1 MIVGNGVPQDQVL
14 VALDKASLDFRVFL
28 EALDPKAQQAVLER
42 KERRVTVRMEPQ
54 AFQDNLG
61 PQVNRA
67 YGELLE
73 LLGPKVTGDRQGPRV
88 SPEKRVNGDR
98 PVQWDPRGFPGLLA
112 ILEWRV
118 LRGHQDPLAVEEKR
132 ESLVALEIL
141 QWVLVVLEPK
151 EKREMLGFL
160 GLEELL
166 ESKGNKAHLGWRFLE
181 TLAPKETLETGVPLA
196 SLAEQ
201 DPQVTRGLLERRE
214 IQDDQ
219 GPQDLLAPGEEMV
232 KLEKK
237 VSRETRVTQVCLEK
251 QASVAF
257 GAHLGSGGLR
267 VRKVTRET
275 LEKMDGMAALDH
287 LDPRVTVGSRAPRV
301 PLDGWW
307 MQELDPET
315 RESLDRKVLEDPRVT
330 LAPLE
335 PLEKG
340 ALRGFGDPPA
350 HRETQVFEAL
360 QETRVIGAPQG
371 WMAGM
376 GWMGSQVHLAPQGH
390 MVLQAKPGTLGE
402 MGFQAFEE
410 NMALLVPLA
419 LLEYLERQARMA
431 NLA

>member
-1 MIVGNGVPQDQVL
+1 MIAGNRVLQDQVL
-14 VALDKASLDFRVFL
+14 VALGKASLDFRVFL
-28 EALDPKAQQAVLER
+28 EALDPKAQRAVLAIR
-42 KERRVTVRMEPQ
+42 GRRVTVRMEPQ

-61 PQVNRA
+61 PQVNRV
-67 YGELLE
+67 YGEFLE

-88 SPEKRVNGDR
+88 SLEKRVNVDH
-98 PVQWDPRGFPGLLA
+98 PAQWDPRGSPGLLA
-112 ILEWRV
+112 SLEWRV
-118 LRGHQDPLAVEEKR
+118 LRGHQDPLAAEEKR

-141 QWVLVVLEPK
+141 QWVLVVPEPK
-151 EKREMLGFL
+151 EKRETLGFL
-160 GLEELL
+160 GFEELL
-166 ESKGNKAHLGWRFLE
+166 ESRGHKAHLGWRFLE

-196 SLAEQ
+196 SLADQ
-201 DPQVTRGLLERRE
+201 DPQVTRALLERKE
-214 IQDDQ
+214 IQGDL
-219 GPQDLLAPGEEMV
+219 GPQDLLAPEEEMA
-232 KLEKK
+232 KLERKA
-237 VSRETRVTQVCLEK
+237 SRETRATQVCLGK

-257 GAHLGSGGLR
+257 GVHPGSGGLW
-267 VRKVTRET
+267 VRKVIRET

-287 LDPRVTVGSRAPRV
+287 LDPRVTVGSRAHRV

-340 ALRGFGDPPA
+340 ALMGSGDPPA

-360 QETRVIGAPQG
+360 QETRVIGGPQG

-376 GWMGSQVHLAPQGH
+376 GWMGNQVHLALQGH
-390 MVLQAKPGTLGE
+390 MVLQAKLGTLGE

-410 NMALLVPLA
+410 NMALLVPLV
-419 LLEYLERQARMA
+419 LLEYRERQARMA